1 MGKPD
6 ADRPLIMIVEND
18 DREARRLEET
28 LKVLQYRTSIVTSGR
43 GALEHALRSPP
54 DLILLEVH
62 LPGIDG
68 LWTARRLKRSEETLM
83 IPIILMCSEREPC
96 DRARAMATG
105 AEEVVTRPVQ
115 KYMLEIRIKSLLRA
129 KKYHDHLEQSRRE
142 LESRLAGKDQEMA
155 GLLSSFSRF
164 IPQEFLRLLGKK
176 SIQEVDLGD
185 NVRRDMTIL
194 FSDIRSFTAISE
206 KMTPEENFRF
216 LNAYLERM
224 NPFIWN
230 NRGFVDKYIGDG
242 IMALFP
248 HGAGTGLS
256 AAVDMLRYLPVY
268 NAQRKS
274 VGYDPIKIGVGIH
287 TGPVMLGMI
296 GHRNMMQGTVISDAV
311 NIAARLESLTKRYR
325 VAFIVSDQVIQ
336 SMGKNMNI
344 RYRYLDT
351 IKVKGKARP
360 VTIYEVFEGDPPD
373 LISLKMRTR
382 PLFERGVR
390 AFVAGDVK
398 GALALFHQLWQSGSA
413 DYTVAYYI
421 HRCSYYVKYGITQ
434 IRKPEEP

>member
-1 MGKPD
+1 
-6 ADRPLIMIVEND
+6 MIVEND
-18 DREARRLEET
+18 DREARRLEEM
-28 LKVLQYRTSIVTSGR
+28 LASMRYRTLVMRSGR
-43 GALEHALRSPP
+43 EAMELALRDPP
-54 DLILLEVH
+54 DLMLLEVH

-68 LWTARRLKRSEETLM
+68 LWTADRLKRSRRTMM

-105 AEEVVTRPVQ
+105 AEEVITRPVK
-115 KYMLEIRIKSLLRA
+115 KYLLEIRIKSLLRA
-129 KKYHDHLEQSRRE
+129 KQYHDHLERSRRE
-142 LESRLAGKDQEMA
+142 LEERLAGKDQEMA
-155 GLLSSFSRF
+155 GILSSLSRF
-164 IPQEFLRLLGKK
+164 IPQEFLRLLGRG
-176 SIQEVDLGD
+176 SIRDVELGD
-185 NVRRDMTIL
+185 HVLRDMTIM

-206 KMTPEENFRF
+206 KMTPEENFKF

-248 HGAGTGLS
+248 YGVETGLA
-256 AAVDMLRYLPVY
+256 AAVEMLRYLPVY
-268 NAQRKS
+268 NTQRRS
-274 VGYDPIKIGVGIH
+274 FGYDPLRIGVGIH

-296 GHRNMMQGTVISDAV
+296 GHRNLMQGTVISDAV

-325 VAFIVSDQVIQ
+325 VSLIVSGQVIQ
-336 SMGKNMNI
+336 GLGKKMTA

-351 IKVKGKARP
+351 IKVKGKDRP

-390 AFVAGDVK
+390 AFVEGDVK
-398 GALALFHQLWQSGSA
+398 GALALFYQLWQSGSG

-421 HRCSYYVKYGITQ
+421 NRCSYYVRYGITQ
-434 IRKPEEP
+434 NRKPDEP